1 VVGYDSAGAFVK
13 ALGIR
18 ALSDPEDAEGPP
30 VEKERALPFFSEFS
44 VFVYIF
50 GKNWGLQDVAS
61 PIILHKNGYPNQKNE
76 RFVRKKEFCFSF
88 TSPRISIAM
97 VVCQR
102 ANGF

>member
-1 VVGYDSAGAFVK
+1 MLRDLPWKKNV
-13 ALGIR
+13 
-18 ALSDPEDAEGPP
+18 PQ
-30 VEKERALPFFSEFS
+30 PFFSEFS

-76 RFVRKKEFCFSF
+76 GFVRKKEFCFSF

-102 ANGF
+102 AKGF